1 MQEQPTDN
9 TVNFPTTETP
19 DVVIKNPLPDY
30 KNGKV
35 FQILNAA
42 RDRFFPA
49 LTNEELGHAESH
61 IKDHPELDY
70 VAASKS
76 VTELLDLDKRR
87 EAWVKKESKIEPMI
101 EEMAELIKKYGLF
114 PVASPHAVA
123 AYVFHQ
129 IQGAGLILQDLLTD
143 AEEHGG
149 DDVGEK
155 S

>member
-9 TVNFPTTETP
+9 IVTLPAAQEP
-19 DVVIKNPLPDY
+19 DVVNKNPLPDY

-35 FQILNAA
+35 FQMLNAA

-49 LTNEELGHAESH
+49 LTNVELGQTEEFLRSN
-61 IKDHPELDY
+61 PELDY
-70 VAASKS
+70 IAASKG
-76 VTELLDLDKRR
+76 VTQLLDLDTRR

-101 EEMAELIKKYGLF
+101 DEMAELIKKYGLF
-114 PVASPHAVA
+114 PVASPRAVA

-129 IQGAGLILQDLLTD
+129 IQGAGLILQDLLED
-143 AEEHGG
+143 AENHGG
-149 DDVGEK
+149 SDSEK